1 MDPQSDEI
9 SDKDLDAVL
18 DRSYLEGDVQRPF
31 PLAATGVG
39 YEMLQL
45 LKAAGDEGLDEA
57 GLLRNIEG
65 EADGEGASQKQ

>member
-1 MDPQSDEI
+1 MDSQSGEI

-31 PLAATGVG
+31 PLSPTGVG

-45 LKAAGDEGLDEA
+45 LKAAGDDGLAEA
-57 GLLRNIEG
+57 GLLRNIDG
-65 EADGEGASQKQ
+65 EADGEASQKQ